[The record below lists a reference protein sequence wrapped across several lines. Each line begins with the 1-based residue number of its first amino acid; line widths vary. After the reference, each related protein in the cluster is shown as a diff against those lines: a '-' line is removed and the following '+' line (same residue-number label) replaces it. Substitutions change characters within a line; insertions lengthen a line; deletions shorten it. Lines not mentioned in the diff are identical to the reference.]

1 MHGATQLS
9 IPNRKGRKRKSGRRT
24 ASGAVVRAPIDYRAM
39 AALQPHRIRLPE
51 ALRGDEKAESV
62 LGCLNL
68 IYRISKR
75 TAGNRPGITDAQ
87 YEAGRRYSVLVGAY
101 LAMAGAPRSTAGSGY
116 GGHTCLTGACDKCR
130 ATTDQYMRA
139 HEAIG
144 RDCMGVPRIA
154 RQTHAAVNWVVIDDH
169 LCNAE
174 QFDWLKRGLSALA
187 DHFGLTNH
195 RKQAHAR
202 NTN

>member
-1 MHGATQLS
+1 MHGTMPML
-9 IPNRKGRKRKSGRRT
+9 NRKGRKRKSGRRT
-24 ASGAVVRAPIDYRAM
+24 PSGAVARRDPVDYRSM

-51 ALRGDEKAESV
+51 ALRSDEKAESV

-75 TAGNRPGITDAQ
+75 TAANRPGITDEQ

-101 LAMAGAPRSTAGSGY
+101 LAHVGAPRSTAGSGS
-116 GGHTCLTGACDKCR
+116 GSHACPTGACEKCK
-130 ATTDQYMRA
+130 AITDQYMRA

-144 RDCMGVPRIA
+144 KKCTGIPRIA
-154 RQTHAAVNWVVIDDH
+154 RETHQAVNWVVIDDN

-174 QFDWLKRGLSALA
+174 QLEWLKRGLSALA
-187 DHFGLTNH
+187 RHFGLTNQ
-195 RKQAHAR
+195 RKS
-202 NTN
+202 

>member
-1 MHGATQLS
+1 MHSTIGAQQLS

-24 ASGAVVRAPIDYRAM
+24 ASGAIARREPVDYRSM
-39 AALQPHRIRLPE
+39 ASLQPHRIVLPE

-68 IYRISKR
+68 IHRISKR
-75 TAGNRPGITDAQ
+75 TAGNRPGITDEQ

-101 LAMAGAPRSTAGSGY
+101 LAAAGAPGATAGN
-116 GGHTCLTGACDKCR
+116 GHGSHECQTGACEQCQQTVDR
-130 ATTDQYMRA
+130 YMRA

-144 RDCMGVPRIA
+144 RHCMGIPRVC
-154 RQTHAAVNWVVIDDH
+154 RQTHAAVNWVVIDDRM
-169 LCNAE
+169 CNAD
-174 QFDWLKRGLSALA
+174 QFEYLKRGLSALS

-195 RKQAHAR
+195 RK
-202 NTN
+202 